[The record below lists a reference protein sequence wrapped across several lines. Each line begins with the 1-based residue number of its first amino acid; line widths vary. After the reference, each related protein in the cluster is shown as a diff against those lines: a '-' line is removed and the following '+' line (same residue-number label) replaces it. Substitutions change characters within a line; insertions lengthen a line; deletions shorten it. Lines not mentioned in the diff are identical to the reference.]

1 MTKIKTLRKLF
12 ILMFVFVLS
21 LFVLLQNREVK
32 ALTTTGNASYN
43 VTETKEINKLAY
55 GVVHTRDLGLTTK
68 ANKTTNYAQQVNVLT
83 VPSLTG
89 VKIVSWANTNNHVWT
104 LTSVRKLAKD
114 YEAKH
119 PGYKVIAAIN
129 GDFFDIGGTGNLR
142 YQTTGAVVA
151 DGHFYK
157 TTSGNTVGFTNDG
170 SKLTLIGN
178 KKIERTEAMVLAIY
192 DDKDNI
198 VSEFDVLSL
207 NEEPQENGASVYFG
221 LYNGD
226 HQYVPQTV
234 PTVAG
239 ASVFTVGAAD
249 KALPNNASD
258 FYGLGTIDGT
268 EAITLG
274 VGQFSIVSK
283 NAEINAALAV
293 GKKIRIQYEYT
304 GAYANITAA
313 TGGGVCVLKNSEAP
327 SNIET
332 ALPDTHPRTG
342 IGVKE
347 DGTIVMAVIDGR
359 QANKGMNGVGGAEM
373 SSVMKNYGCT
383 EAYNLDGGGSSTL
396 CILEND
402 ELVVKNSPSDGWERS
417 DSNCLLV
424 VAKDPEY
431 QVTTKDVAD
440 RTLTVCVDVLNKNG
454 HTFDKLYA
462 SINGVE
468 VEVVDGCA
476 TFTRLTALTKYAVK
490 VYYKNEKGAPLYAI
504 KDFEVSTSAIPY
516 KFRGVDIKEDANS
529 YIIELDYTDRGN
541 ATNLATAKLTINGK
555 EYTLEDGKVTVQK
568 ADIGNYI
575 TEMTLTFTNI
585 IVDGTEEIVLL
596 NPHSKLIATMKDIH
610 QEIKDFIDG
619 IYE

>member
-1 MTKIKTLRKLF
+1 MTNIKSLRKIFLLMIIF
-12 ILMFVFVLS
+12 IFIAFC
-21 LFVLLQNREVK
+21 FLQNKEVS

-43 VTETKEINKLAY
+43 VTETKEINKLPY

-89 VKIVSWANTNNHVWT
+89 VKIVSWANTNNHIWT

-119 PGYKVIAAIN
+119 PGYTVIAAIN
-129 GDFFDIGGTGNLR
+129 GDFFDIGGNGNLKF
-142 YQTTGAVVA
+142 QTTGAVVA

-178 KKIERTEAMVLAIY
+178 KKIERTEAMVLAVY
-192 DDKDNI
+192 DENDNI
-198 VSEFDVLSL
+198 VSEFDVLTL
-207 NEEPQENGASVYFG
+207 NGEPQDNGASVYFG
-221 LYNGD
+221 VYNSD

-234 PTVAG
+234 PQVDG
-239 ASVFTVGAAD
+239 ATIFTVGAAD
-249 KALPNNASD
+249 KALPNNAND
-258 FYGLGTIDGT
+258 FYGIGTIDSNDT
-268 EAITLG
+268 ATLQK
-274 VGQFSIVSK
+274 GQFSIVSK
-283 NAEINAALAV
+283 NAEINAALKV

-359 QANKGMNGVGGAEM
+359 QSDKGMNGVGGAEM

-396 CILEND
+396 CILEKG

-431 QVTTKDVAD
+431 EVTTKDVVD
-440 RTLTVCVDVLNKNG
+440 RSLTVCVNVKNNNG

-476 TFTRLTALTKYAVK
+476 SFSRLTALTKYTVK
-490 VYYKNEKGAPLYAI
+490 VYYKNDKGAPLYALN
-504 KDFEVSTSAIPY
+504 DFSVSTSAIPY
-516 KFRGVDIKEDANS
+516 KFRGVDIKEDDSS
-529 YIIELDYTDRGN
+529 YSIELDYTDRGN
-541 ATNLATAKLTINGK
+541 ATNLATAKLTVNGK
-555 EYTLEDGKVTVQK
+555 EYTLQDGKVVVQK
-568 ADIGNYI
+568 SDVGQYI

-585 IVDGTEEIVLL
+585 IVDGTEEITLV
-596 NPHSKLIATMKDIH
+596 NPHSKLIAMMEELSQTL
-610 QEIKDFIDG
+610 KDFIDE
-619 IYE
+619 IYG